1 MTNDQSIRNHYLL
14 YFIVLFSFLLALF
27 FTTSSY
33 SKANEWQ
40 PVTGKQALAAVF
52 TDTELLTNLN
62 EKVEATASYR
72 ADGTGEV
79 RAWGQTFSRQ
89 WRVEGEDK
97 LCITMQNKEP
107 CFTLEKST
115 TYDNLY
121 RAKNLDSGQQIEFT
135 VANKAD
141 GINLSGKTAAT
152 DKTAAKGGAAKPS
165 VDEIAAEL
173 SNPNTSLASLSLKFQ
188 YRAFEGDLPNADDQD
203 SMTVLFQPTLP
214 FKREDGSII
223 AFRPAIPFIV
233 DQPLYEGGG
242 NWSDESG
249 LGDISFDLAY
259 ALAPRK
265 DNPGWLTA
273 VGLFSS
279 LPTGDKD
286 LGFGESTTLG
296 PEFLVGE
303 IYKKGIWLVFP
314 SHQWDVGGDIDVSLT
329 TVQAGGLIFGS
340 NGWVYGSTPTMS
352 YNHETDEATIPVNF
366 IVSKTVVLGGRP
378 WKFGGEINYYIDKP
392 DDFGPKWLFSFSVTP
407 VVKNVFADLFK

>member
-1 MTNDQSIRNHYLL
+1 MKQVTITA
-14 YFIVLFSFLLALF
+14 FLALA
-27 FTTSSY
+27 TGL
-33 SKANEWQ
+33 AQAQDWQ
-40 PVTGKQALAAVF
+40 PVTGEQALAAVF
-52 TDTELLTNLN
+52 TDTELRTALN
-62 EKVEATASYR
+62 EKVQATASYR

-89 WRVEGEDK
+89 WRVEGEDR
-97 LCITMQNKEP
+97 LCITIQNKEP

-115 TYDNLY
+115 TDDSLY

-152 DKTAAKGGAAKPS
+152 DEMAAKGGAAKPS

-173 SNPNTSLASLSLKFQ
+173 SNPNTSVASLTLKFQ
-188 YRAFEGDLPNADDQD
+188 YRSFEGDLPNADDQD
-203 SMTVLFQPTLP
+203 SMTALFQPTLP
-214 FKREDGSII
+214 FKRDDGSLVV
-223 AFRPAIPFIV
+223 FRPAIPFIV
-233 DQPLYEGGG
+233 DQPLYEGGN

-259 ALAPRK
+259 ALAPRE

-273 VGLFSS
+273 FGLFAS
-279 LPTGDKD
+279 LPTGDED

-296 PEFLVGE
+296 PELIVGE
-303 IYKKGIWLVFP
+303 ISKKGIWLVFP
-314 SHQWDVGGDIDVSLT
+314 SHQWDVGGDIDISLT
-329 TVQAGGLIFGS
+329 SVQAGGLIFGS
-340 NGWVYGSTPTMS
+340 DGWVYGSTPTLS
-352 YNHETDEATIPVNF
+352 YDHENNEATIPVNF

-378 WKFGGEINYYIDKP
+378 WKLGGEINYYIDKP
-392 DDFGPKWLFSFSVTP
+392 DEFGPEWMISFSVTP